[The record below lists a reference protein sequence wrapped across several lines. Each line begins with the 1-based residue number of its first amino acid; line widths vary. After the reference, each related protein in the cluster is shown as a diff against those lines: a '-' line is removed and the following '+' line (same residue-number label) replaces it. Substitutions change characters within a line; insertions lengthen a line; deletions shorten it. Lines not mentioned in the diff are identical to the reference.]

1 MVRRLSDLPAAWRE
15 RCQCQHLCLEVLGGG
30 GALLLTPSWFLL
42 FIPVAAAFFQSESA
56 GVGSNSVCKCV
67 QSGKSHVS
75 ILLLGKTIHKNIL
88 MLVSRVAS

>member
-1 MVRRLSDLPAAWRE
+1 MI
-15 RCQCQHLCLEVLGGG
+15 CQQHGGKGVNVSTSVWKFWGGG